1 MQKKD
6 FGDYYKRLDVK
17 VHGATQD
24 QPEEVPIL
32 EPQTFHAPKS
42 RTYLRALLLWTYTG
56 IKFRLR
62 NNKPCPSSPSIRQ
75 GEYSILVNAGFAI
88 TGKRLEFVDGP
99 CYGPN
104 YKLETEILLHWKG
117 SWVLFCA

>member
-1 MQKKD
+1 MQKRD

-32 EPQTFHAPKS
+32 EPQTFHAPKT

-75 GEYSILVNAGFAI
+75 GEYSILESAGFAI
-88 TGKRLEFVDGP
+88 TSKRLDFRRWP
-99 CYGPN
+99 
-104 YKLETEILLHWKG
+104 LLWPQ
-117 SWVLFCA
+117 LQTRN